1 MNTDT
6 APKEQKHSTNAART
20 QHKQNTNT
28 ACASATQAMHK
39 HGTIARNHGMTA
51 WRYSSSVGG
60 NWQAY
65 LNYIDS
71 TGLERVVSTFGAI
84 VDPTTAHFKMGTAKP
99 RNESK
104 G

>member
-1 MNTDT
+1 
-6 APKEQKHSTNAART
+6 
-20 QHKQNTNT
+20 
-28 ACASATQAMHK
+28 
-39 HGTIARNHGMTA
+39 MTA

-84 VDPTTAHFKMGTAKP
+84 VDPTTAHFKQWVQLSRAMNQKANGSHCPANQVARQKYHLP
-99 RNESK
+99 RTT
-104 G
+104 